1 LKNLIDTDAFKR
13 CKQPLLDA
21 GVITEEIRLS
31 DKYNELFYSYKG
43 QYVMESLMYPMFMLF
58 KSTNLGDV
66 ETEYFHIILNMF
78 VNEHPEYLE
87 SIEAEKKFAE
97 RSMRENKWQLVEWP
111 ESASDARTY
120 SNMEIWINHYVVKW
134 LEDIVL
140 DVRYYNI
147 GMKLGYIH

>member
-1 LKNLIDTDAFKR
+1 LKNLIDTDVFKR
-13 CKQPLLDA
+13 CKQPLIDA
-21 GVITEEIRLS
+21 GVITEEIMLS

-66 ETEYFHIILNMF
+66 ETEYFHVILNIF

-97 RSMRENKWQLVEWP
+97 RSMRENK
-111 ESASDARTY
+111 
-120 SNMEIWINHYVVKW
+120 
-134 LEDIVL
+134 
-140 DVRYYNI
+140 
-147 GMKLGYIH
+147 

>member
-1 LKNLIDTDAFKR
+1 MI
-13 CKQPLLDA
+13 DA
-21 GVITEEIRLS
+21 GVITEEIMLS

-66 ETEYFHIILNMF
+66 ETEYFHVILNIF

-97 RSMRENKWQLVEWP
+97 RSMRENK
-111 ESASDARTY
+111 
-120 SNMEIWINHYVVKW
+120 
-134 LEDIVL
+134 
-140 DVRYYNI
+140 
-147 GMKLGYIH
+147 

>member
-1 LKNLIDTDAFKR
+1 MKNLIDTDVFKR
-13 CKQPLLDA
+13 CKQPLIDA
-21 GVITEEIRLS
+21 GVITEEIMLS

-43 QYVMESLMYPMFMLF
+43 KYVMESLMYPMFMLF

-97 RSMRENKWQLVEWP
+97 RSMRENK
-111 ESASDARTY
+111 
-120 SNMEIWINHYVVKW
+120 
-134 LEDIVL
+134 
-140 DVRYYNI
+140 
-147 GMKLGYIH
+147 